1 MHVLVQGHQIKLSF
15 FIKIFR
21 KYGKTV
27 LLRPCRNFKKQ
38 IFQFGHLGI
47 LKIHLVYQLANI
59 ASNLPKD
66 LLKKL
71 SYYKSFNIHMKM
83 NYSIGKV
90 IILKTCKSII
100 PILNK

>member
-47 LKIHLVYQLANI
+47 LKIHLVIQLANI

-66 LLKKL
+66 FLKKL
-71 SYYKSFNIHMKM
+71 SNYKSFNIHMKM